1 MDFVWIRL
9 LVVALVALLLVAC
22 SEQPAPC
29 TAAPTVMTRLVNVGA
44 TEFVFVPAENFSASV
59 EIVAPAEAVTGEWI
73 TLLAKRRSGPW
84 KQVLAVLP
92 PDEPWSLQQ
101 PPELENE
108 VSRSVFWET
117 DPPFS
122 ARCGVPLY
130 DHTPGTTQTAM
141 FAKPGLYKIWAVSLF
156 PQAKSNVV
164 TVSDRANN

>member
-1 MDFVWIRL
+1 
-9 LVVALVALLLVAC
+9 
-22 SEQPAPC
+22 
-29 TAAPTVMTRLVNVGA
+29 VMTRLVNVGA

-117 DPPFS
+117 DPAFS

-164 TVSDRANN
+164 TVSVRSGR